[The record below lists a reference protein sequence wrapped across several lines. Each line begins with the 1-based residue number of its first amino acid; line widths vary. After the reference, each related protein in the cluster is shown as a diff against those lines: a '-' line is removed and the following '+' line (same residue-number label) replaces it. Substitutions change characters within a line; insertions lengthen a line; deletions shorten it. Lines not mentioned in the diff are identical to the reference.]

1 MKCKKMIRYFL
12 FLICLP
18 FSLSALGQKQN
29 IVEELQKNKVG
40 QGIVTIHQDASIS
53 ALLGSVYVKDENAKE
68 PKVLKAR
75 GYRVQVYAGNN
86 SRMARQEANEVAD
99 NIKKEFPELS
109 VYAFFQPPRW
119 LCRVGDYRSIE
130 EADAAMRRLKA
141 TGKFKEV
148 SIVREQI
155 NIPLD

>member
-1 MKCKKMIRYFL
+1 M
-12 FLICLP
+12 ICLS

-148 SIVREQI
+148 SKVREQI